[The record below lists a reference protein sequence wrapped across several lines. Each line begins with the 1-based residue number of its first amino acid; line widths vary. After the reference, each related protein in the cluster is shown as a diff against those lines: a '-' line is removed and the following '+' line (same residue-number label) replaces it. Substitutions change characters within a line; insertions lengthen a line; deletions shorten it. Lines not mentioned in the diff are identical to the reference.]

1 MREHMRMVARCIRA
15 GYNVKGY
22 YYWNDADSYEELD
35 GYRLRFGLTWVDHT
49 TGERRWKKSRYYF
62 SEICKTHMVD

>member
-1 MREHMRMVARCIRA
+1 MARLIRA
-15 GYNVKGY
+15 GYHNLKGY

-35 GYRLRFGLTWVDHT
+35 GYRLRFGLTYVNHE

-62 SEICKTHMVD
+62 SEICKNRMVN